1 MIIPGFIIAMV
12 TFPGVIVHELA
23 HQFFCRLFKVP
34 VFKVCYFRVGNPSGY
49 VIHEPPSSPWTSL
62 LIGIGPLF
70 VNSVV
75 GPLVALPAVLGL
87 KFNSGGG
94 AEGFDLVM
102 VWINMFLIWLGFS
115 IAMHSFPSTGDAASI
130 WKKITESGHSI
141 WLKIVG
147 VPLVG
152 LIWAGA
158 VGSVFWLDAIYGG
171 FIVGFLPGILV
182 HAIAA
187 L

>member
-1 MIIPGFIIAMV
+1 MIIPGFVIAIL

-49 VIHEPPSSPWTSL
+49 VIHEHPNSPWTSL

-75 GPLVALPAVLGL
+75 GPLVALPAVLAF
-87 KFNSGGG
+87 KFNSDQVQ
-94 AEGFDLVM
+94 GFELMM
-102 VWINMFLIWLGFS
+102 VWLNIFLIWLGVS

-130 WKKITESGHSI
+130 WKKVTEPGHSI

-158 VGSVFWLDAIYGG
+158 VGSVFWLDAIYGA
-171 FIVGFLPGILV
+171 FIACFLPGILV
-182 HAIAA
+182 HAIAT